1 MYIVCAPS
9 GATCHFCHISRPVS
23 VIPVDSLFTLQG
35 WASVIATSIFLLQ
48 SFWGMLFPIIQAV
61 VADSTSGE
69 SSDQVA
75 MEIGKKNYFFKST
88 NYVLV

>member
-9 GATCHFCHISRPVS
+9 GGTCHFCHISRLVS

-35 WASVIATSIFLLQ
+35 WARVIATSIFLLQ
-48 SFWGMLFPIIQAV
+48 SFWGMLFPLIQAV

-75 MEIGKKNYFFKST
+75 MEIGKKKFFFQILQII
-88 NYVLV
+88 Y